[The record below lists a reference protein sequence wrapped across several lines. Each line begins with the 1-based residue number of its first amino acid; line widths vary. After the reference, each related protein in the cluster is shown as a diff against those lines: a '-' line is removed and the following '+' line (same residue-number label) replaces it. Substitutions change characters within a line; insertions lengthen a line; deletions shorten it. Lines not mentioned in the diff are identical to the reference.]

1 MATMPQKLVAEFV
14 GTFILVATVCNAI
27 MSNSPLASISIACSL
42 MVGIYSFGPV
52 SGANFNPA
60 VSSGLFLSNV
70 LGHKGL
76 ADFDFLQTG
85 AYKIVQLLA
94 GLCAA
99 LFAGTLYGYEL
110 FGGSASFIQ
119 PVPDGVIVLEG
130 TYQQTAT
137 YTNLT
142 AAFPGLNNNP
152 LNPYETWSKLLAE
165 VFYTCMLV
173 FTVLNTATN
182 PTTKDKDNHYFGLAI
197 GFVIMAGANG
207 IGHISGCSL
216 NPAVSFGLAMG
227 SIIFGSAQA
236 GDAFGNFFL
245 YSLAEVVGAALA
257 AVLFHVVRAANVAK
271 KDSARDESL
280 VSRGVS
286 EFIGT
291 FYLILTVCLVC
302 SAPGVAGVAAPSP
315 PLLGVVGIA
324 SSLMVMI
331 YALGNVSGANFNPA
345 VTLGLLMRG
354 EFDYDVSAVYWLC
367 QLLGGLFAVGM
378 ASVVEAGG
386 PGYNIALVATRP
398 AGEVATLPPLVIA
411 GQGTWGQIFQVE
423 FFYTFLLVFVVL
435 NAAAVN
441 GPNNY
446 FGLAI
451 GMCVT
456 VGGIAGGGISGG
468 CFNPAVSFA
477 LGMGGLW
484 ARTVGG
490 QNACFIIYWVAQLL
504 GAAAAAG
511 VTGFIQRYK
520 FAAE

>member
-1 MATMPQKLVAEFV
+1 
-14 GTFILVATVCNAI
+14 
-27 MSNSPLASISIACSL
+27 
-42 MVGIYSFGPV
+42 MVGIFSFGGV

-60 VSSGLFLSNV
+60 VTGGLFLSNI
-70 LGHKGL
+70 LGHTGL
-76 ADFDFLQTG
+76 KDFNVAQ
-85 AYKIVQLLA
+85 AASYKIIQLVA

-99 LFAGTLYGYEL
+99 LFAGGLYGYAP
-110 FGGSASFIQ
+110 FGLSSASN
-119 PVPDGVIVLEG
+119 IVTG
-130 TYQQTAT
+130 AVAQDTAVL
-137 YTNLT
+137 TNLT
-142 AAFPGLNNNP
+142 LAVGGFPGLSNGDNG
-152 LNPYETWSKLLAE
+152 YWMRSKLLAE

-182 PTTKDKDNHYFGLAI
+182 PRHEKEGNHYFGLAI

-207 IGHISGCSL
+207 IGHVSGCSL

-227 SIIFGSAQA
+227 SIIFGSAPA
-236 GDAFGNFFL
+236 GTAIGNFVL
-245 YSLAEVVGAALA
+245 YSLAEGLGALLA
-257 AVLFHVVRAANVAK
+257 VILFHVVRKANVTRK
-271 KDSARDESL
+271 TGCVDESL
-280 VSRGVS
+280 MSKGVA

-291 FYLILTVCLVC
+291 FYLILTVCAVC
-302 SAPGVAGVAAPSP
+302 SDPAA

-331 YALGNVSGANFNPA
+331 FALGSVSGANFNPA
-345 VTLGLLMRG
+345 VTLGLLLRG
-354 EFDYDVSAVYWLC
+354 ELDFANAAVYWLC

-378 ASVVEAGG
+378 ASTIEAGG
-386 PGYNIALVATRP
+386 PGYNVALIASTPAT
-398 AGEVATLPPLVIA
+398 GGVTIA
-411 GQGTWGQIFQVE
+411 GKGTWGQIIQVE

-435 NAAAVN
+435 NAAVAN

-456 VGGIAGGGISGG
+456 VGGVAVGGISGG

-484 ARTVGG
+484 ARGG
-490 QNACFIIYWVAQLL
+490 GAANAWFFIYWLAQLL

-511 VTGFIQRYK
+511 VTGFVRRGEDD
-520 FAAE
+520 AEE